1 MLSDFPHSYIL
12 TLFRQK
18 MSFRSRTRTKPTVPV
33 RRSTSLTRPS
43 SSSGNSRGYT
53 PSSAYGGYQSG
64 SNYLN
69 PYHSGLEPASYSPR
83 NSGYFDYAT
92 GGSGSGGSK
101 RRESY
106 GSNTSLNAL
115 MYSNPLAMGQNPY
128 SYKSPYKDRDR
139 YGNNSTASYTSPYNN
154 RYVSPYSTYENG
166 VTTAG
171 LSFHATAGH
180 SGGTNLA
187 PTSKL
192 ATSNTSLNHY
202 LSPTTKTAHL
212 ARSASLRDQERKS
225 RNRNRKQAPTTSQ
238 TPSTPRSL
246 SVSSVH
252 SDIGYEVGFVVD
264 VLSCLYFSKIF

>member
-1 MLSDFPHSYIL
+1 
-12 TLFRQK
+12 
-18 MSFRSRTRTKPTVPV
+18 MSFRSRTRSKPVVPV
-33 RRSTSLTRPS
+33 RRSTSLTRS
-43 SSSGNSRGYT
+43 TASTGNSRNYT
-53 PSSAYGGYQSG
+53 PSSGYGGYQSG

-83 NSGYFDYAT
+83 NSGYFDYA
-92 GGSGSGGSK
+92 GSGSK

-115 MYSNPLAMGQNPY
+115 MYSNPLAQASY

-139 YGNNSTASYTSPYNN
+139 YGNNSTASYTSPYSN

-171 LSFHATAGH
+171 LSFHATPGH
-180 SGGTNLA
+180 SSSSSVATNLA

-192 ATSNTSLNHY
+192 STSNTSLNHY
-202 LSPTTKTAHL
+202 LNPTKTAHL

-225 RNRNRKQAPTTSQ
+225 RNRNRKQASTTTSQ
-238 TPSTPRSL
+238 TPTPRSL

-252 SDIGYEVGFVVD
+252 SDIGYEVGLVVD
-264 VLSCLYFSKIF
+264 VL